1 VNSGRKLLGQI
12 LKERG
17 VVREGQIQ
25 EALSVQR
32 ERGGLLGAILVDLGY
47 CKEPDVAQALA
58 VQAGMETVSLEGVR
72 PPPEVLARVDP
83 STATVF
89 GVLPLREEKDALVV
103 AVADPR
109 NTTVLSDLQFLA
121 GKPVRAFLADE
132 KSLREAIGRLY
143 AGKSGGGVAEAVAAA
158 KGEGVSGDAEK
169 LAHAAPVVRLL
180 NAVLQQAIR
189 DGASDVHFEPYE
201 DELRIRYRVDGV
213 LYPIESPPAH
223 LGPALL
229 SRIKVLANL
238 DIAETRLPQDG
249 RIELVVESR
258 SVDLRVS
265 TLPTMFGE
273 TCVLRVL
280 DRSAVRLDLEHLG
293 LRAEEKEALRRLL
306 ALPHGIVLITGPTGS
321 GKTTTLYAMLS
332 EANDPG
338 RKILTTEDPVE
349 YDLDG
354 ILQIPVHEEIGV
366 TYAALLRTILRQDPD
381 VILVGEIRDRETA
394 QVSIEASL
402 TGHLVLS
409 TLHTNDAPSAVT
421 RIVDIGVERF
431 LLTSTLEAVV
441 AQRLVRKICTT
452 CKAPLEP
459 DARLL
464 RDLGL
469 PEVAIASG
477 TFAHGRGC
485 EACFHTGF
493 RGRIAVF
500 EVLRM
505 SEKLR
510 DLVLQEA
517 SAEDLSRAARAE
529 GMRTLRECGLLL
541 VAEGVTTIE
550 EVLRETVDTG

>member
-1 VNSGRKLLGQI
+1 VSAGRKLLGQI

-17 VVREGQIQ
+17 IVHEGQIQ
-25 EALSVQR
+25 EALAVQR
-32 ERGGLLGAILVDLGY
+32 EKGGLLGAVLVDLGH
-47 CKEPDVAQALA
+47 CDEGDVAQALA
-58 VQAGMETVSLEGVR
+58 VQSGMEAVSLEGVR
-72 PPPEVLARVDP
+72 PPPEVLAKVDP
-83 STATVF
+83 STAAVF

-109 NTTVLSDLQFLA
+109 NTAVLDDLRFLA
-121 GKPVRAFLADE
+121 GKPVKALLADE
-132 KSLREAIGRLY
+132 KALREAIGRFY
-143 AGKSGGGVAEAVAAA
+143 AGKGGGGVAEALAAA

-169 LAHAAPVVRLL
+169 MAHAAPVVRLL
-180 NAVLQQAIR
+180 NAILQQAIR

-201 DELRIRYRVDGV
+201 DQLRIRYRVDGI
-213 LYPIESPPAH
+213 LYPIESPPMH

-293 LRAEEKEALRRLL
+293 LRAAEKEALRNLL
-306 ALPHGIVLITGPTGS
+306 TLPHGIVLITGPTGS

-354 ILQIPVHEEIGV
+354 ILQIPIHDDIGV

-421 RIVDIGVERF
+421 RMVDIGVERF
-431 LLTSTLEAVV
+431 LLTATLEAVV
-441 AQRLVRKICTT
+441 AQRLVRKICAS
-452 CKAPLEP
+452 CRQPLEADP
-459 DARLL
+459 RLL
-464 RDLGL
+464 RELGL
-469 PEVAIASG
+469 PEEAIASG
-477 TFAHGRGC
+477 SFAHGRGC
-485 EACFHTGF
+485 DACFHTGF
-493 RGRIAVF
+493 RGRIALF
-500 EVLRM
+500 EILRM
-505 SEKLR
+505 SERLR
-510 DLVLQEA
+510 EQVLESA
-517 SAEDLSRAARAE
+517 STDELLRTARAE
-529 GMRTLRECGLLL
+529 GMRSLRENGLLL
-541 VAEGVTTIE
+541 VAEGVTTVE
-550 EVLRETVDTG
+550 EVLRETVASH